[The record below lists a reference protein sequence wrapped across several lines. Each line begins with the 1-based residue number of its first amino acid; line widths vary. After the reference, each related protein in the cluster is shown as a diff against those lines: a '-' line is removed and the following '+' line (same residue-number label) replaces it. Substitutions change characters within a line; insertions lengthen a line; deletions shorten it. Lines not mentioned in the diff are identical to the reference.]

1 MNEYVGPILLMALA
15 GVLLGGAQSL
25 RKNEKTAA
33 SIVCAVIAAAAFLG
47 GLYLIY
53 G

>member
-1 MNEYVGPILLMALA
+1 MSYAGPILLMALA
-15 GVLLGGAQSL
+15 GILVGGSVSL
-25 RKNEKTAA
+25 RRSEKRAA
-33 SIVCAVIAAAAFLG
+33 AIVVAVLAAAAFLG